1 MLKTSKYL
9 SAGALCLLATTMG
22 MFSQTNS
29 VLADSMLK
37 GTEYKNSASGA
48 DFKNY
53 DDDQVVPGLFQN
65 LLSLNGLP
73 VVSEFG
79 KTYSGPS
86 GPITQYDQVTGE
98 VQWWK
103 NEVGPLN
110 TPLTSATVAGI
121 TGLGV
126 SIAKDFYPT
135 GSSDDTTEMAA
146 AHWQIKFNV
155 TNPNENLLILA
166 IHADD
171 DAWGF
176 VDRELSA
183 DDGGTH
189 AISVA
194 PAVGK
199 KVLTVG
205 EHTLDIFFADRGPVQ
220 AGIEF
225 AYVVTP
231 EPINYVGAFV
241 ALGIGA
247 FLKKKT
253 NSKIR

>member
-1 MLKTSKYL
+1 MIRTNKNTGIL
-9 SAGALCLLATTMG
+9 ALCLLASSMG
-22 MFSQTNS
+22 MLSQTSS
-29 VLADSMLK
+29 VLADTIQ
-37 GTEYKNSASGA
+37 GTEFINSASGP

-53 DDDQVVPGLFQN
+53 DDDKAVPGLFQN

-73 VVSEFG
+73 MVSDFG

-86 GPITQYDQVTGE
+86 GPITQYDPSTGE

-110 TPLTSATVAGI
+110 TPLTSVTVAGI

-126 SIAKDFYPT
+126 DIAQDLFPT
-135 GSSDDTTEMAA
+135 GSSSDNPYMAA
-146 AHWQIKFNV
+146 DHWQIKFNV
-155 TNPNENLLILA
+155 TNPNENNLILA
-166 IHADD
+166 IRGDD
-171 DAWGF
+171 DALGF
-176 VDRELSA
+176 VDGQLLT

-199 KVLTVG
+199 KELTVG
-205 EHTLDIFFADRGPVQ
+205 EHTLDVFFADRGPVQ
-220 AGIEF
+220 AGIQF
-225 AYVVTP
+225 VYVVTP
-231 EPINYVGAFV
+231 EPINYFGAFV
-241 ALGIGA
+241 ALGLGA
-247 FLKKKT
+247 FVKKKT

>member
-1 MLKTSKYL
+1 
-9 SAGALCLLATTMG
+9 
-22 MFSQTNS
+22 
-29 VLADSMLK
+29 
-37 GTEYKNSASGA
+37 
-48 DFKNY
+48 
-53 DDDQVVPGLFQN
+53 
-65 LLSLNGLP
+65 
-73 VVSEFG
+73 
-79 KTYSGPS
+79 
-86 GPITQYDQVTGE
+86 
-98 VQWWK
+98 
-103 NEVGPLN
+103 
-110 TPLTSATVAGI
+110 
-121 TGLGV
+121 
-126 SIAKDFYPT
+126 
-135 GSSDDTTEMAA
+135 MAA